1 MSKYEVYERLF
12 KNNSMESIEEFSY
25 FNFIH
30 GKHYKPFNCALI
42 MAQRPGAI
50 FVQTENAWNKMGCEL
65 KPEANP
71 IVIMQVGGPV
81 TLVYDME
88 DVYSVNEQFA
98 EFKKAEAKPGDRIK
112 LNEYTVQEW
121 VTRVNKKEIRVAFS
135 RMGERRSGKAE
146 TLNSPIQVIY
156 TEFVKGVQ
164 KEKSVMTNHQITINE
179 NLSPHEKVLTL
190 FHELGH
196 IYCGHFN
203 GKCTKENGIPVYR
216 FGREDAELERLSEE
230 KQKLNEQMLNIEYN
244 GNDTPENNKKSKE
257 YIKLAETYADFEK
270 LEKDLSHKMFCKQ
283 EYEAQLVCKIL
294 CDRNNFADDIS
305 AEYLKAHTVNGLLP
319 DIDIY
324 SVMDA
329 VEKIA
334 GILQI

>member
-12 KNNSMESIEEFSY
+12 KNNSMESIEQFSL

-50 FVQTENAWNKMGCEL
+50 YVQTENAWNKMGCEL

-98 EFKKAEAKPGDRIK
+98 DFKKAEAKPGERIK

-121 VTRVNKKEIRVAFS
+121 VTQVTKKEIRVAFS

-146 TLNSPIQVIY
+146 ILNSPIKVIY
-156 TEFVKGVQ
+156 TEYVKGVP

-203 GKCTKENGIPVYR
+203 GKCTKENSIPVYR
-216 FGREDAELERLSEE
+216 FGSQDAELKRSSEE
-230 KQKLNEQMLNIEYN
+230 RQELNEQMLNIEYN
-244 GNDTPENNKKSKE
+244 GSDTPENNKKSKA
-257 YIKLAETYADFEK
+257 YIDLAVRYEELKK
-270 LEKDLSHKMFCKQ
+270 LEKELSHKIYCQQ

-294 CDRNNFADDIS
+294 CDRNNFVDDQS
-305 AEYLKAHTVNGLLP
+305 AGYLKEHTVSGLLP

-334 GILQI
+334 GILKI